1 MDVKRVKLLR
11 RVITL
16 DKTDL
21 LNAAISYLSDDMD
34 HIVDGS
40 KCDYELTDKGL
51 VITEE
56 FNHVTVK

>member
-21 LNAAISYLSDDMD
+21 LNAAISYLSDD